1 MGDIYRHL
9 QVKSVERLEHF
20 RFNVYN
26 FYFFRNREGRS
37 LVFFM
42 SPQILSPPIIV
53 PFILAM
59 EIVLFRGRRYF
70 FQYKEQTVGILAL
83 HEKSEALYVSILG
96 VAPERRRH
104 GIGTYMLNYASN
116 MAKHLDKKWLEPSVS
131 KMNPPA
137 LNLYKKLGFTMKKEK
152 RWSYTLRKKIEFDK
166 HSP

>member
-1 MGDIYRHL
+1 
-9 QVKSVERLEHF
+9 
-20 RFNVYN
+20 
-26 FYFFRNREGRS
+26 
-37 LVFFM
+37 
-42 SPQILSPPIIV
+42 
-53 PFILAM
+53 
-59 EIVLFRGRRYF
+59 
-70 FQYKEQTVGILAL
+70 
-83 HEKSEALYVSILG
+83 LYVSILG